1 MPATKTAE
9 ARAPARSQSQGKRR
23 VGRPR
28 KQEVTSSDVEPRE
41 HILKTAARLF
51 SEKGIAEVSM
61 LEIAQQSGLVQSSLY
76 YWFRRKELIVA
87 ELLQQIN
94 RLPLAYAK
102 ELEQTG
108 EQAGLQLYRLV
119 RFDVRNVCDFPLEI
133 TEVHRFSGRD
143 RAAFETYWRER
154 RALTATI
161 ERLIRAG
168 IEQHVFRQV
177 DAYLCA
183 LTVIAQDESVQNWF
197 RRGPR
202 QRGRAGAAH
211 EDFQVGRFTADEVA
225 EFVATQT
232 LASLLAAP
240 ARIEQLR
247 KRALAAPRTRA
258 APRSPRR
265 VQTPRSPKT

>member
-9 ARAPARSQSQGKRR
+9 ARAPARQQSQEKRR

-28 KQEVTSSDVEPRE
+28 KQEIASSDGEPRE
-41 HILKTAARLF
+41 HILKMAARLF

-61 LEIAQQSGLVQSSLY
+61 LEIAQHSGLVQSSLY

-102 ELEQTG
+102 QLEQTG
-108 EQAGLQLYRLV
+108 EQAGLQLFRLV

-133 TEVHRFSGRD
+133 TEVHRFSRRD

-154 RALTATI
+154 RELTATL
-161 ERLIRAG
+161 ERLIQAG
-168 IEQHVFRQV
+168 IEQSVFRQV

-183 LTVIAQDESVQNWF
+183 LTIIAQDESVQNWF
-197 RRGPR
+197 RREP
-202 QRGRAGAAH
+202 QKRGRTGH
-211 EDFQVGRFTADEVA
+211 EDPQVARFTADEVA

-247 KRALAAPRTRA
+247 KRALGRAGSSAAASPRTHGGRT
-258 APRSPRR
+258 RR
-265 VQTPRSPKT
+265 TPSA